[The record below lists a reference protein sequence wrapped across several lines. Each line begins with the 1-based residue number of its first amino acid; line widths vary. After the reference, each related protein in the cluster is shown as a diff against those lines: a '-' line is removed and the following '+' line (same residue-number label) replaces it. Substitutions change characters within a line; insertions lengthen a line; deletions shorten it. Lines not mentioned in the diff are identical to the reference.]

1 MTRMR
6 ERNLG
11 NRLFSGE
18 ALDYRKAEG
27 LHMAQLR
34 VNRLLLVNRRRLP
47 GFRKAADTVVSAKD
61 SSADGI

>member
-1 MTRMR
+1 MR

-11 NRLFSGE
+11 NRLLSGE
-18 ALDYRKAEG
+18 TLVYRKAEG

-34 VNRLLLVNRRRLP
+34 VNRLLLVNRRRFP
-47 GFRKAADTVVSAKD
+47 GSWKAAKTVVSAKD